1 MKLDISMQNNTIEL
15 NEESKNLCAIMIFFE
30 KYKYTCLPMDLK
42 CFPNVAQAVM
52 KKCPVP
58 H

>member
-15 NEESKNLCAIMIFFE
+15 NKESKNLCAIMIPYE
-30 KYKYTCLPMDLK
+30 KFKYTCLPMVLK
-42 CFPNVAQAVM
+42 CFPNVAQAAM
-52 KKCPVP
+52 KKRPVP